1 MVKKSP
7 QSGIPPRGT
16 KKIGLALGG
25 GSARGWAHV
34 GVIKAL
40 VEAGIPIHCIAG
52 TSIGALVGGYYAS
65 GSFQELEQIAETIQ
79 WSTVLRYLDITL
91 PRQGLVEGK
100 KILGF
105 LRRTLKTK
113 TIENLS
119 IPFCAVAA
127 DLITGE
133 EIRMRKGN
141 LAEAIRASVS
151 IPGIFNPQKK
161 SNRWLVDGGL
171 VNPVPV
177 NATRALG
184 ADIVIAVDLNHD
196 FSQTSLHL
204 RPNDR
209 LDSGR
214 HEASWAEEMKRHARD
229 VSESMM
235 SKFKEW
241 TIGNDPIIF
250 DSIGWS
256 VNIMQD
262 QITQKN
268 LLTEKPDFLIRPRLG
283 PIRAFDFH
291 LAKPMIDEGYRQTKK
306 ILKEIKAKIQ

>member
-40 VEAGIPIHCIAG
+40 EEANIPIHCIAG
-52 TSIGALVGGYYAS
+52 TSIGSLVGGYYAS
-65 GSFQELEQIAETIQ
+65 GSFEELEHMAETIQ
-79 WSTVLRYLDITL
+79 WSTVLRYLDVTL

-100 KILGF
+100 KILEF
-105 LRRTLKTK
+105 LRGSLKIK
-113 TIENLS
+113 TIENLQ

-133 EIRMRKGN
+133 EIRIKKGN
-141 LAEAIRASVS
+141 LAEAIRASIS

-161 SNRWLVDGGL
+161 ADRWLVDGGL

-177 NATRALG
+177 SAVRAMG

-196 FSQTSLHL
+196 FSQTGLHL
-204 RPNDR
+204 EPNKRADR
-209 LDSGR
+209 D
-214 HEASWAEEMKRHARD
+214 EASWVEEMRRHARGA
-229 VSESMM
+229 SQSLML
-235 SKFKEW
+235 KFKEW
-241 TIGNDPIIF
+241 TIGNDPVIF

-291 LAKPMIDEGYRQTKK
+291 LAKPMAEEGYRQTKK
-306 ILKEIKAKIQ
+306 ILREIKAKIQ

>member
-1 MVKKSP
+1 MVIKQK
-7 QSGIPPRGT
+7 R
-16 KKIGLALGG
+16 IGLALGG

-40 VEAGIPIHCIAG
+40 NEGQIPIHCIAG
-52 TSIGALVGGYYAS
+52 TSIGSLVGGYYAS
-65 GSFQELEQIAETIQ
+65 GSFKELERIAEEIQ
-79 WSTVLRYLDITL
+79 WSTVLRYLDIAL

-100 KILGF
+100 KILKV
-105 LRRTLKTK
+105 LRDTLKTK
-113 TIENLS
+113 TIQNLS
-119 IPFCAVAA
+119 VPFCAVAV

-133 EIRMRKGN
+133 EILIKKGN
-141 LAEAIRASVS
+141 LAESIRASVS
-151 IPGIFNPQKK
+151 IPGILNPMREG
-161 SNRWLVDGGL
+161 NRWLVDGGL

-177 NATRALG
+177 SAVRSLG

-196 FSQTSLHL
+196 FSQSSLHL
-204 RPNDR
+204 HPNDKAE
-209 LDSGR
+209 GGK
-214 HEASWAEEMKRHARD
+214 HEASWTEEMKRHARNA
-229 VSESMM
+229 SESLML
-235 SKFKEW
+235 KFKEW
-241 TIGNDPIIF
+241 AIGDDPVIF

-306 ILKEIKAKIQ
+306 ILKKIKSKIQ

>member
-1 MVKKSP
+1 MVKK
-7 QSGIPPRGT
+7 Q

-34 GVIKAL
+34 GVIRAL
-40 VEAGIPIHCIAG
+40 MEAGIPIHCIAG
-52 TSIGALVGGYYAS
+52 TSIGSVVGGYFAS
-65 GSFQELEQIAETIQ
+65 GSFSELETMAERVE
-79 WSTVLRYLDITL
+79 WSTFLKYLDVVL
-91 PRQGLVEGK
+91 PRQGLIEGK
-100 KILGF
+100 KILSLFG
-105 LRRTLKTK
+105 RTLKTK

-127 DLITGE
+127 DLVTGE
-133 EIRMRKGN
+133 EIQIRKGN
-141 LAEAIRASVS
+141 LADSMRASIS
-151 IPGIFNPQKK
+151 IPGILSPLKK
-161 SNRWLVDGGL
+161 SGRWLVDGGV

-177 NATRALG
+177 SAARKMG

-196 FSQTSLHL
+196 FSQKGLHL
-204 RPNDR
+204 VPNVKKGA
-209 LDSGR
+209 GR
-214 HEASWAEEMKRHARD
+214 HEGSWVEEMKRHARD
-229 VSESMM
+229 ASESM
-235 SKFKEW
+235 KLKLKEW
-241 TIGNDPIIF
+241 TIGNDPVIF

-291 LAKPMIDEGYRQTKK
+291 LAQPMIEEGYLQAKK
-306 ILKEIKAKIQ
+306 ILWRLKTVIR

>member
-40 VEAGIPIHCIAG
+40 LEADIPIHCIAG
-52 TSIGALVGGYYAS
+52 TSIGSLVGGYYAS
-65 GSFQELEQIAETIQ
+65 GSFLELEQMAEVIQ
-79 WSTVLRYLDITL
+79 WSTVLRYLDVTL

-100 KILGF
+100 KILEF
-105 LRRTLKTK
+105 LRKALKIK
-113 TIENLS
+113 TIQNLQ

-127 DLITGE
+127 DLITGD
-133 EIRMRKGN
+133 EIRIKKGN

-151 IPGIFNPQKK
+151 IPGILNPYKK

-177 NATRALG
+177 SAARALG

-204 RPNDR
+204 QPNDKSDR
-209 LDSGR
+209 GR
-214 HEASWAEEMKRHARD
+214 HEASWAEEMKRHAQKA
-229 VSESMM
+229 SGSLML
-235 SKFKEW
+235 KFKEW
-241 TIGNDPIIF
+241 TIGNDPVIF

-291 LAKPMIDEGYRQTKK
+291 LAKPMIEEGYRKTKK
-306 ILKEIKAKIQ
+306 ILREIKSVIL

>member
-1 MVKKSP
+1 MAK
-7 QSGIPPRGT
+7 
-16 KKIGLALGG
+16 
-25 GSARGWAHV
+25 
-34 GVIKAL
+34 
-40 VEAGIPIHCIAG
+40 
-52 TSIGALVGGYYAS
+52 
-65 GSFQELEQIAETIQ
+65 TIQ

-100 KILGF
+100 KILEF
-105 LRRTLKTK
+105 LRKTLKIK
-113 TIENLS
+113 TIQNLQ

-133 EIRMRKGN
+133 EIRIKEGN
-141 LAEAIRASVS
+141 LAESIRASIS

-161 SNRWLVDGGL
+161 SDRWLVDGGV

-177 NATRALG
+177 SAVRAMG

-196 FSQTSLHL
+196 FSQSSLHL
-204 RPNDR
+204 NPDER
-209 LDSGR
+209 SEEGK
-214 HEASWAEEMKRHARD
+214 HEASWAEEMKRHARYA
-229 VSESMM
+229 SESLMT
-235 SKFKEW
+235 KFKEW
-241 TIGNDPIIF
+241 TIGNDPVIF

-291 LAKPMIDEGYRQTKK
+291 LAKPMVEEGYRQTKK
-306 ILKEIKAKIQ
+306 ILHELKAKIQ